1 MRKIIGLI
9 AAGLVLSMAG
19 ANAQEASQRTMAEEL
34 LNVMNVPDS
43 IEKSFAM
50 MKQMIPAQTEKIMQA
65 TGQTNMPSNVS
76 SQTDKMM
83 DMMTQALSWDKMKDD
98 YITLYAE
105 TFTEDEMKGMIAFYK
120 SPAGQAFIKKQ
131 PELMK
136 RSVELSQKKMLK
148 LMPQIQALTQKMAQ
162 ETASGNQPP
171 SKSQPENK

>member
-34 LNVMNVPDS
+34 LNVMNVQDS

-65 TGQTNMPSNVS
+65 AGQTNMPSNMS

-162 ETASGNQPP
+162 ETAAGNQPP
-171 SKSQPENK
+171 LKSRPDNK

>member
-148 LMPQIQALTQKMAQ
+148 LMPQIKTLTQKMAQ
-162 ETASGNQPP
+162 ETAADNQPP
-171 SKSQPENK
+171 SKRQPENK